1 MQAFGSTRM
10 MSGDTAADYDAIACS
25 YARHLSDELIGKLN
39 RTGFAGGS
47 NF

>member
-1 MQAFGSTRM
+1 MLAPGALDGLNTE
-10 MSGDTAADYDAIACS
+10 
-25 YARHLSDELIGKLN
+25 ARVILLAN

>member
-1 MQAFGSTRM
+1 MH
-10 MSGDTAADYDAIACS
+10 SGEPIRRTVFMHECFDDLQLDCPL
-25 YARHLSDELIGKLN
+25 RELN